1 MPARQT
7 ATVDQQRLDSI
18 AQARHPF
25 GAPIS
30 GVTVNR
36 LLRRSDRE
44 PAARILE
51 LGCGAAGWALQA
63 LAHFPDGHADA
74 VDLSQ
79 DALDRAAAAADARGL
94 ADRLTLHRRD
104 ARAYVPDGDYDLV
117 ICVGS
122 GSAFGGL
129 AGTLELAG
137 RHVNRD
143 GVLLVGERFWQ
154 AAPTP
159 AALAGLTAA
168 GDLTDLGGLVD
179 AAERAGWTPVY
190 AHVSEA
196 GEWDH
201 YEWSW
206 IGALTEWAL
215 TEAPEEER
223 GEALQLAREHRRQY
237 LAGYRHELGFAT
249 VVLHDLGG

>member
-1 MPARQT
+1 MSAGQN
-7 ATVDQQRLDSI
+7 ATVDQQRLDGI
-18 AQARHPF
+18 GRARQPF
-25 GAPIS
+25 AAPIS

-44 PAARILE
+44 PAARILD

-74 VDLSQ
+74 VDPSQ

-94 ADRLTLHRRD
+94 ADRLTLHRRE

-117 ICVGS
+117 ICAGS
-122 GSAFGGL
+122 GSSSAGL

-154 AAPTP
+154 ATPTP
-159 AALAGLTAA
+159 AARAA
-168 GDLTDLGGLVD
+168 LSGAADLTDLAGLVD
-179 AAERAGWTPVY
+179 AAERAAWTPVY
-190 AHVSEA
+190 VHVSEA

-206 IGALTEWAL
+206 IGSLTGWAL
-215 TEAPEEER
+215 DNPGHPDAAGALAAARGHRER
-223 GEALQLAREHRRQY
+223 WLR
-237 LAGYRHELGFAT
+237 GYRGVLGFAT
-249 VVLHDLGG
+249 MVLRRA

>member
-168 GDLTDLGGLVD
+168 GNLTDLGGLVD

-206 IGALTEWAL
+206 IGSLAGWALDNPGHPDAAGALTVARDHR
-215 TEAPEEER
+215 ER
-223 GEALQLAREHRRQY
+223 WLR
-237 LAGYRHELGFAT
+237 GYRGVLGFAT
-249 VVLHDLGG
+249 MVLRRT

>member
-7 ATVDQQRLDSI
+7 AAVDPYRLSSI
-18 AQARHPF
+18 AHARHPIA
-25 GAPIS
+25 APIS
-30 GVTVNR
+30 GVSVNR
-36 LLRRSDRE
+36 LLRRTDRE

-74 VDLSQ
+74 VDLDP

-104 ARAYVPDGDYDLV
+104 ARSYVPDGDYDLV

-122 GSAFGGL
+122 APAFGGL
-129 AGTLELAG
+129 TGTLELAG

-154 AAPTP
+154 ASPTP
-159 AALAGLTAA
+159 AALAALAVKA
-168 GDLTDLGGLVD
+168 GDLTDLAGLVD

-196 GEWDH
+196 AEWDH

-206 IGALTEWAL
+206 IGSLTGWAL
-215 TEAPEEER
+215 DNPGHPDA
-223 GEALQLAREHRRQY
+223 GEALAAARDRRERW
-237 LAGYRHELGFAT
+237 LRGYRTVLGFAT
-249 VVLHDLGG
+249 LVLRPA

>member
-1 MPARQT
+1 
-7 ATVDQQRLDSI
+7 VDQQRLDGI
-18 AQARHPF
+18 ARARQPF
-25 GAPIS
+25 AAPIS

-117 ICVGS
+117 ICAS
-122 GSAFGGL
+122 PAFGGL

-143 GVLLVGERFWQ
+143 GVLLAGERFWQ
-154 AAPTP
+154 ATPTP
-159 AALAGLTAA
+159 AARAALSAA
-168 GDLTDLGGLVD
+168 GDLTDLAGLVD
-179 AAERAGWTPVY
+179 AA
-190 AHVSEA
+190 
-196 GEWDH
+196 
-201 YEWSW
+201 
-206 IGALTEWAL
+206 
-215 TEAPEEER
+215 
-223 GEALQLAREHRRQY
+223 
-237 LAGYRHELGFAT
+237 
-249 VVLHDLGG
+249 